1 MKILLDAMGG
11 DNAPDAVI
19 KGAVKAASEI
29 KSEIILIGNEEI
41 INGKV
46 KEFYNKETISEV
58 DSKISIKH
66 CSEQIEMVDI
76 PTAKEVLV
84 RIEDIITAPTFVLLN
99 VKLINMGL
107 LSDGGFSLT
116 NMRKY
121 YSIENESKYG
131 VVGIRIKVV
140 DFSDM
145 E

>member
-1 MKILLDAMGG
+1 MNRIFEMKLRPDPFNRICSGEKTIEYRLHDEKRSLLNKG
-11 DNAPDAVI
+11 DYI
-19 KGAVKAASEI
+19 R
-29 KSEIILIGNEEI
+29 
-41 INGKV
+41 
-46 KEFYNKETISEV
+46 FT
-58 DSKISIKH
+58 
-66 CSEQIEMVDI
+66 EMVDI

-99 VKLINMGL
+99 EKLINMGL

-131 VVGIRIKVV
+131 VMGIRIKVV